1 VRTKP
6 EPPREPAPEE
16 CCGKGCTP
24 CVLDVYAEALERY
37 RAELSKYVAEKS
49 AKNDARRSRVRK

>member
-1 VRTKP
+1 MNRKP

-24 CVLDVYAEALERY
+24 CVLDVYAEALARY
-37 RAELSKYVAEKS
+37 RAALETWKS
-49 AKNDARRSRVRK
+49 ENLKKRAGSTRRCK